1 MKNFF
6 IGMLIGAGAILPGIS
21 SGVFLVIFG
30 LYEKIV
36 DSILHFFKSIKK
48 NFLFLC
54 PIVLGALLSIFLFS
68 KILLIAFEKYY
79 IYTSYAFI
87 GLILGS
93 VPMIRKQAGISKIN
107 IIHAM
112 CFILSFVFSIYLIT
126 LEKGNTFNIS
136 SFSYLYLL
144 IAGFF
149 MSAGIIIPGVSK
161 TAILIMMGVYSSY
174 LSAISTL
181 NFGVLIPI
189 GIGLILGGLIFMYGI
204 NFLFSHFKSYTY
216 FLILGFV
223 IGSCFVIYPGFIF
236 NLEHL
241 IAILIG
247 FICFFF
253 VNKLGKIN

>member
-1 MKNFF
+1 
-6 IGMLIGAGAILPGIS
+6 MLIGAGAILPGVS
-21 SGVFLVIFG
+21 SGVFCVIFG
-30 LYEKIV
+30 LYEKLV
-36 DSILHFFKSIKK
+36 DSVLHFFKDIKK

-68 KILLIAFEKYY
+68 KVLLISFDKFY

-93 VPMIRKQAGISKIN
+93 VPTIYKQADTSKIN
-107 IIHAM
+107 FFHIM
-112 CFILSFVFSIYLIT
+112 CFVLSFIFSIYLIAI
-126 LEKGNTFNIS
+126 EKENTFNIS
-136 SFSYLYLL
+136 SFSYSYLL

-149 MSAGIIIPGVSK
+149 MSAGIVIPGVSK

-181 NFGVLIPI
+181 NFNFLIPI
-189 GIGLILGGLIFMYGI
+189 GIGLAFGSVVFMYAI

-223 IGSCFVIYPGFIF
+223 IASCFVIFPGFTF
-236 NLEHL
+236 NLQHL